1 MTDEEGSEGSFH
13 SDHYADRFP
22 ELVGQQAPF
31 YKQLTTFHGFKRQTM
46 ADLME
51 FDEAYPGATETV
63 RGLNPEIF
71 QFTYGSQIVNIK
83 TEFVENIHHAIREKM
98 WTTLE
103 TISKRINMVWNAR
116 REPTEKVFFLF
127 SINGQKQYCGLAEV
141 CGPWSPDTLIE
152 GWTDPSCGFV
162 GSFPLTWIYVKN
174 VPYARFAAL
183 KHGEKNQSIANMW
196 SGQTISPSEPLGR
209 EVIKIFVESSHHSN
223 ILAWPKAQGGPL
235 GASRSFSGS
244 VQPLRN
250 MRATRGGHT
259 GQHGRDSGR
268 AIDRDWRANENNPR
282 TAGRIIGEIDVNQP
296 ASIATRRNAMQ
307 LTVNSAPLPQ
317 TDGAFESARTPR
329 PGQIVSC
336 VVDENGA
343 LVPVTPEYPQTAN
356 PMKHM
361 TDHQYFSRFGEQTLS
376 VEDLRG
382 NSFGDLR
389 GGRRGGLRGGRSP
402 IIIQHNYFGTDKQV
416 GLGINNHQGELHHAE
431 SSATIKSQHPGEPST
446 SSGSSLKH
454 AAFAAEF
461 VPMSD
466 ANRSLKQTGTGKKVE
481 FEALRDHH
489 IHHASSSPS
498 FVSQHQ
504 HNPAY
509 VKRSEM
515 GSQNSYPSHFRS
527 ADSMA
532 GYVRPVPGFE
542 ARSVPYAQPAP
553 RLPMIRNLGAK
564 TPTHLPKDAELQQK
578 TEDWIEQ
585 TPRHNAG
592 APTAIDGA
600 AVPIEKRAT
609 FYHLM
614 ANKAEIEQKLAG
626 MSVDVDAAQ
635 YYRTMAKQAE
645 VDTMLTR
652 LTQGKDELLEGPS
665 VGGSSGD
672 GSIVDGISASSINVR
687 AEDGRTLPSA
697 SDAGKP
703 GRRAAKHQNLGSWDA
718 RVVQR
723 VDELLESSPESSPES
738 TKAEP
743 HGSPVDSRVET
754 IITNPFSDGDGH
766 GGICLE

>member
-1 MTDEEGSEGSFH
+1 
-13 SDHYADRFP
+13 
-22 ELVGQQAPF
+22 
-31 YKQLTTFHGFKRQTM
+31 
-46 ADLME
+46 
-51 FDEAYPGATETV
+51 
-63 RGLNPEIF
+63 
-71 QFTYGSQIVNIK
+71 
-83 TEFVENIHHAIREKM
+83 
-98 WTTLE
+98 
-103 TISKRINMVWNAR
+103 
-116 REPTEKVFFLF
+116 
-127 SINGQKQYCGLAEV
+127 
-141 CGPWSPDTLIE
+141 
-152 GWTDPSCGFV
+152 
-162 GSFPLTWIYVKN
+162 
-174 VPYARFAAL
+174 
-183 KHGEKNQSIANMW
+183 MW

-481 FEALRDHH
+481 FELYVIITSTTLHPAQ
-489 IHHASSSPS
+489 ASCPSINTTRPTSSAPKWAAKTLTQATS
-498 FVSQHQ
+498 VLPTRW
-504 HNPAY
+504 PATY
-509 VKRSEM
+509 VLCP
-515 GSQNSYPSHFRS
+515 GSK
-527 ADSMA
+527 
-532 GYVRPVPGFE
+532 
-542 ARSVPYAQPAP
+542 
-553 RLPMIRNLGAK
+553 LGACRM
-564 TPTHLPKDAELQQK
+564 LSQLQGC
-578 TEDWIEQ
+578 
-585 TPRHNAG
+585 R
-592 APTAIDGA
+592 
-600 AVPIEKRAT
+600 
-609 FYHLM
+609 
-614 ANKAEIEQKLAG
+614 
-626 MSVDVDAAQ
+626 
-635 YYRTMAKQAE
+635 
-645 VDTMLTR
+645 
-652 LTQGKDELLEGPS
+652 
-665 VGGSSGD
+665 
-672 GSIVDGISASSINVR
+672 
-687 AEDGRTLPSA
+687 
-697 SDAGKP
+697 
-703 GRRAAKHQNLGSWDA
+703 
-718 RVVQR
+718 
-723 VDELLESSPESSPES
+723 
-738 TKAEP
+738 
-743 HGSPVDSRVET
+743 
-754 IITNPFSDGDGH
+754 
-766 GGICLE
+766 

>member
-1 MTDEEGSEGSFH
+1 MADEAGSEGSFH

-22 ELVGQQAPF
+22 ELVGKQAPL

-103 TISKRINMVWNAR
+103 TISKRISTVWNAR
-116 REPTEKVFFLF
+116 RDPAEKVFFLF

-141 CGPWSPDTLIE
+141 CGPWNRETLIE

-235 GASRSFSGS
+235 GTSRSFSGNM
-244 VQPLRN
+244 QPLRS
-250 MRATRGGHT
+250 MRATRGAHT
-259 GQHGRDSGR
+259 GPYGREGGR
-268 AIDRDWRANENNPR
+268 AIDRDWRTNETNPR
-282 TAGRIIGEIDVNQP
+282 TAGRIIGEIDANQP
-296 ASIATRRNAMQ
+296 ASLATRRNAME

-317 TDGAFESARTPR
+317 TDGAFEPARTPR

-336 VVDENGA
+336 MVDENGA
-343 LVPVTPEYPQTAN
+343 LVPVTPEYPQTSN

-361 TDHQYFSRFGEQTLS
+361 ADHQYFSRFSEQTRS

-382 NSFGDLR
+382 NNFGGVR
-389 GGRRGGLRGGRSP
+389 GGRRGGMRGGRTP
-402 IIIQHNYFGTDKQV
+402 IIINNNNNHYNFSAEKQV
-416 GLGINNHQGELHHAE
+416 GLGINNHQGELDHTE
-431 SSATIKSQHPGEPST
+431 SNIPAQSQHPCGPST

-454 AAFAAEF
+454 AAIAAEF
-461 VPMSD
+461 VPMSE
-466 ANRSLKQTGTGKKVE
+466 ANQSLKQTGAGKKVE

-489 IHHASSSPS
+489 IHHTSSSPS
-498 FVSQHQ
+498 LVSQHQ
-504 HNPAY
+504 HDQPNA
-509 VKRSEM
+509 KHSLQ
-515 GSQNSYPSHFRS
+515 GSQNSYPSLFRS

-532 GYVRPVPGFE
+532 GYVRPVPGFH
-542 ARSVPYAQPAP
+542 ARSVPHLQPAP
-553 RLPMIRNLGAK
+553 QLPMIRNMGAK
-564 TPTHLPKDAELQQK
+564 TPTHLPKDADLQDK

-585 TPRHNAG
+585 TPRNNVG
-592 APTAIDGA
+592 ASTAIEGA

-614 ANKAEIEQKLAG
+614 ADRVELEQKLAG
-626 MSVDVDAAQ
+626 MGAGVDAAL
-635 YYRTMAKQAE
+635 YYRTLAKHAE
-645 VDTMLTR
+645 VDKMITR
-652 LTQGKDELLEGPS
+652 LTQGKDELLEGS
-665 VGGSSGD
+665 LVGVGSHE

-687 AEDGRTLPSA
+687 AEDGRALPSA
-697 SDAGKP
+697 SEAGKP
-703 GRRAAKHQNLGSWDA
+703 GRRAEKHNIFDRWDA

-723 VDELLESSPESSPES
+723 VDELLEGFLESPE
-738 TKAEP
+738 AEH

-754 IITNPFSDGDGH
+754 IVTNPFSDGDGY
-766 GGICLE
+766 GGIRLE